1 MTVYMSKFGFRLKHN
16 SFYENIIKIYRKYYR
31 YNLYDYLEKT
41 TNKIA
46 VIYTFS
52 SINENIFENN
62 IKKNNKFFKFD
73 FNQNSFIEIILH
85 QINSINILEN
95 KIIDFIL
102 EPEKNL
108 CIIKLRTKDLD
119 KLENIINLIEN
130 KKTNKIFI
138 IMIHLERTVNKNND
152 GNEINV
158 NSKTISFL
166 SPINQ
171 YFIDNIN
178 NQLDKFLDIIDC
190 STEDIIFNI
199 ITMNEFV
206 DEFDNYLRVFS
217 YNIIGDNK
225 EINRYNLDIVKK
237 IKED

>member
-1 MTVYMSKFGFRLKHN
+1 MSKFGFRLKHN

-62 IKKNNKFFKFD
+62 IKRNNKFFKFD

-206 DEFDNYLRVFS
+206 D
-217 YNIIGDNK
+217 
-225 EINRYNLDIVKK
+225 
-237 IKED
+237 